1 MFCVGEY
8 GMKMPLKKKL
18 SIDFWQSNYD
28 RLDTFIS
35 SLETV
40 APNTVINKGYIV
52 NYLVESVIDIDDTV
66 REELYAFC
74 YDQMKTYYA
83 EAEKSQ
89 GFEKADRN
97 NKAQQ
102 YEKLVNLF
110 NNFRSYQN
118 PPKLKQPMKRI
129 DLKEGYVV
137 FPADWIIIETVKPSQ
152 CRNVYVIEIRDR
164 KNQYHAPHFLVL
176 GNVPCDKL
184 DDYYSEQI
192 YRKCTEAYPEF
203 AKWMSMQVDPVYG
216 ERNENGVRKL
226 LNAEEFDNSPAISIF
241 QLPEFGD
248 NKVGEYPFGAMLV
261 PNKKEQ

>member
-1 MFCVGEY
+1 MHG
-8 GMKMPLKKKL
+8 G
-18 SIDFWQSNYD
+18 IWYD

-118 PPKLKQPMKRI
+118 PPKQKQHRPDGR
-129 DLKEGYVV
+129 L
-137 FPADWIIIETVKPSQ
+137 
-152 CRNVYVIEIRDR
+152 CR
-164 KNQYHAPHFLVL
+164 L
-176 GNVPCDKL
+176 PC
-184 DDYYSEQI
+184 
-192 YRKCTEAYPEF
+192 
-203 AKWMSMQVDPVYG
+203 
-216 ERNENGVRKL
+216 
-226 LNAEEFDNSPAISIF
+226 
-241 QLPEFGD
+241 
-248 NKVGEYPFGAMLV
+248 
-261 PNKKEQ
+261 